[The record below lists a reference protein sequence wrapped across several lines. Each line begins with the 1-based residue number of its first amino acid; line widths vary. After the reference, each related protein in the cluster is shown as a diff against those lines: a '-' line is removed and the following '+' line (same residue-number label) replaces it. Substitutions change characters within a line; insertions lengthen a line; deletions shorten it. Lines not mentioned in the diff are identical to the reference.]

1 MVIEVREL
9 KKSYG
14 AVHALRG
21 IDLSIAA
28 TGQIIGLLGPNGAG
42 KTTLVEILEG
52 LRTSSSGSV
61 SVLGLDPANAPG
73 ALRARLG
80 VQLQTTAF
88 MPELTVTETLRLY
101 GSLYPTVGAS
111 GFSRIVP
118 IRERIVSILEQVDLV
133 DKAKALV
140 RVLSGGQKQRL
151 ALAMAMLHD
160 PDLYILD
167 EPTSGLDPIAR
178 RQILDILVTLKR
190 DGKTV
195 LLSSHYLDE
204 IEALADRVIILSAGA
219 IVADGTPL
227 DLLARAAGT
236 STLWL
241 DVTPSPSG
249 LRGAGTGAIDPL
261 QLVPQATF
269 EGRDGSLLRYRT
281 ADPTAA
287 IVGLADSLRASGA
300 RLADLRLKRPSLEDV
315 YLQLLGVA
323 S

>member
-1 MVIEVREL
+1 MIGAMAAIDVRGL

-14 AVHALRG
+14 EVHALRG
-21 IDLSIAA
+21 LDLTIER

-42 KTTLVEILEG
+42 KTTFVEILEG
-52 LRTSSSGSV
+52 LRTATAGTV
-61 SVLGLDPANAPG
+61 SVLGLDPATAPG

-88 MPELTVTETLRLY
+88 MNELNVVETLKLY
-101 GSLYPTVGAS
+101 AALYPAIRLKADTTGALQ
-111 GFSRIVP
+111 RVN
-118 IRERIVSILEQVDLV
+118 LE
-133 DKAKALV
+133 DKARALV
-140 RVLSGGQKQRL
+140 RTLSGGQRQRL

-178 RQILDILVTLKR
+178 RQIHEILLGLKR
-190 DGKTV
+190 DGKTI

-204 IEALADRVIILSAGA
+204 IEMLADRVIILSAGLV
-219 IVADGTPL
+219 VADGTPL
-227 DLLARAAGT
+227 ELLARAAGT

-241 DVTPSPSG
+241 EVTSDDRGPHDADFASWGGYDPSR
-249 LRGAGTGAIDPL
+249 LM
-261 QLVPQATF
+261 PQAVF
-269 EGRDGSLLRYRT
+269 EGRDGSMLRYRT
-281 ADPTAA
+281 SDPTAA

-300 RLADLRLKRPSLEDV
+300 QLNDLRLKRPSLEDV
-315 YLQLLGVA
+315 YLQLIEGGR

>member
-1 MVIEVREL
+1 MIAIEVREL

-42 KTTLVEILEG
+42 KTTFVEILEG
-52 LRTSSSGSV
+52 LRTASSGSV
-61 SVLGLDPANAPG
+61 SVLGLDPATASG
-73 ALRARLG
+73 ALRARIG

-88 MPELTVTETLRLY
+88 MPELTVTETLKLY
-101 GSLYPTVGAS
+101 AALYPQPKTVAS
-111 GFSRIVP
+111 GLNRIEFVLQ
-118 IRERIVSILEQVDLV
+118 RVDLV
-133 DKAKALV
+133 DKARALV

-178 RQILDILVTLKR
+178 RQIHDILLTLKR

-195 LLSSHYLDE
+195 LLSLHYLDE
-204 IEALADRVIILSAGA
+204 IEALADRVIILAAGE

-241 DVTPSPSG
+241 DVT
-249 LRGAGTGAIDPL
+249 GAIDPS

>member
-1 MVIEVREL
+1 MVVDVRGL
-9 KKSYG
+9 TKSYG
-14 AVHALRG
+14 PVHALRG

-28 TGQIIGLLGPNGAG
+28 SGQIIGLLGPNGAG
-42 KTTLVEILEG
+42 KTTFVEILEG
-52 LRTSSSGSV
+52 LRTASSGSV
-61 SVLGLDPANAPG
+61 SVLGLDPSRASG
-73 ALRARLG
+73 ALRARIG

-88 MPELTVTETLRLY
+88 MQDLSVNETLRLY
-101 GSLYPTVGAS
+101 AALYPGAS
-111 GFSRIVP
+111 GVSRIVQVL
-118 IRERIVSILEQVDLV
+118 ERVDLI
-133 DKAKALV
+133 DKAKATV
-140 RVLSGGQKQRL
+140 RGLSGGQRQRL

-178 RQILDILVTLKR
+178 RQIHDILLALKE

-204 IEALADRVIILSAGA
+204 IEALADRVIILAAGQ

-241 DVTPSPSG
+241 EIS
-249 LRGAGTGAIDPL
+249 GAIDPAR
-261 QLVPQATF
+261 LVPQATF
-269 EGRDGSLLRYRT
+269 DGRDGSLFRYRT

-300 RLADLRLKRPSLEDV
+300 RLDDLRLKRPSLEDV
-315 YLQLLGVA
+315 YLQLVGVA
-323 S
+323 